1 MFLDLQVIGSLISS
15 WLNYGIYF
23 IFPSQIRTLMDL
35 RSRKEQSTR
44 RNTEQIFISNNVD
57 ASSRTKIINL
67 EFPSTNIYY
76 KVILRIIQ
84 RLSATI
90 SKSEFKITFYCLNS
104 KIILDVNFEDNTK
117 VSWKLLNTA
126 TFEWKLKLSEIQI
139 KVISEPKLDLEID
152 YSQVRN
158 KLLLLL
164 PDPHQ
169 AQINRYFL
177 WSHNLL
183 TWQQL
188 GWLYLYEIESTKFLN
203 PAVRF

>member
-1 MFLDLQVIGSLISS
+1 MPQKHFGFKVREGIRFTLRI
-15 WLNYGIYF
+15 WLVWAPYLGVTPHPFNFMGQ
-23 IFPSQIRTLMDL
+23 IFAEKKYRLGGHPPLSL

-117 VSWKLLNTA
+117 VS
-126 TFEWKLKLSEIQI
+126 
-139 KVISEPKLDLEID
+139 
-152 YSQVRN
+152 
-158 KLLLLL
+158 
-164 PDPHQ
+164 
-169 AQINRYFL
+169 
-177 WSHNLL
+177 
-183 TWQQL
+183 
-188 GWLYLYEIESTKFLN
+188 
-203 PAVRF
+203 

>member
-1 MFLDLQVIGSLISS
+1 
-15 WLNYGIYF
+15 
-23 IFPSQIRTLMDL
+23 MDL

-117 VSWKLLNTA
+117 VS
-126 TFEWKLKLSEIQI
+126 
-139 KVISEPKLDLEID
+139 
-152 YSQVRN
+152 
-158 KLLLLL
+158 
-164 PDPHQ
+164 
-169 AQINRYFL
+169 
-177 WSHNLL
+177 
-183 TWQQL
+183 
-188 GWLYLYEIESTKFLN
+188 
-203 PAVRF
+203 

>member
-139 KVISEPKLDLEID
+139 HFFAQDGERDTSRESETTFH
-152 YSQVRN
+152 S
-158 KLLLLL
+158 LLREGSIILFYITYWTSLVV
-164 PDPHQ
+164 
-169 AQINRYFL
+169 Y
-177 WSHNLL
+177 
-183 TWQQL
+183 
-188 GWLYLYEIESTKFLN
+188 
-203 PAVRF
+203 

>member
-139 KVISEPKLDLEID
+139 HFFARDGERDTSRESETTFH
-152 YSQVRN
+152 S
-158 KLLLLL
+158 LLREGSIILFYITYWTSLVVYWFWFNSDFHWTL
-164 PDPHQ
+164 
-169 AQINRYFL
+169 
-177 WSHNLL
+177 NLMVL
-183 TWQQL
+183 VPSK
-188 GWLYLYEIESTKFLN
+188 G
-203 PAVRF
+203 

>member
-139 KVISEPKLDLEID
+139 HFFARDGERDTSRESETTFH
-152 YSQVRN
+152 S
-158 KLLLLL
+158 LLREGSIILFYITYWTSL
-164 PDPHQ
+164 
-169 AQINRYFL
+169 IVYYFGFNSDFHWTL
-177 WSHNLL
+177 NLMVL
-183 TWQQL
+183 VPSK
-188 GWLYLYEIESTKFLN
+188 G
-203 PAVRF
+203 